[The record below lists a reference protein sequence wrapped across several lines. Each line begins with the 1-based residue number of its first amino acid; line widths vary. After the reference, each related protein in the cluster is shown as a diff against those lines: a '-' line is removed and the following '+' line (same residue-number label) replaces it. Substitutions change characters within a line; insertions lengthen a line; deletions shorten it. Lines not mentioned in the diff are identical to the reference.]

1 MADVMDETGETDDVA
16 GSSSFLATF
25 SMKGA
30 AMTGTAQTYQQRWQ
44 DAMTPECA
52 VAPWD
57 EKLSPTSC
65 VIFESARSVS
75 LGEWCTFFADFGDAV
90 CFYRYLRIPEE
101 LETLPTGDGDGDE
114 LARLAS
120 MASLEPSGWWRY
132 RARFSNEE
140 IRRRRYEGERA
151 LGKLLERFVREGYQ
165 AEMAGKLMEIVATT
179 LIDFELLDVYVLPG
193 DLPRLLAQI
202 GNPFA
207 ECDFMVEEDDATPAT
222 PAFDLN
228 AQGHREALAERLIE
242 PGP

>member
-1 MADVMDETGETDDVA
+1 LNSGRFIVSRHSPFGEEV
-16 GSSSFLATF
+16 L
-25 SMKGA
+25 
-30 AMTGTAQTYQQRWQ
+30 AMTRTLQEYRQRWQ
-44 DAMTPECA
+44 DAMTPECT

-57 EKLSPTSC
+57 EELSQTSC
-65 VIFESARSVS
+65 VIFESARSVA

-90 CFYRYLRIPEE
+90 CFYRHLRIPEE
-101 LETLPTGDGDGDE
+101 LETLPTAAGDGDE

-120 MASLEPSGWWRY
+120 MASVASLEPSGWSRY

-140 IRRRRYEGERA
+140 IRRQRYEGERA
-151 LGKLLERFVREGYQ
+151 LDKLLERFVREGYQ
-165 AEMAGKLMEIVATT
+165 AEMAQKLMEIVATT
-179 LIDFELLDVYVLPG
+179 LIDFELVDVFVLPG

-207 ECDFMVEEDDATPAT
+207 GCDFMLEDEDATPAS

-228 AQGHREALAERLIE
+228 AQGHRQALAERLIE

>member
-1 MADVMDETGETDDVA
+1 
-16 GSSSFLATF
+16 
-25 SMKGA
+25 
-30 AMTGTAQTYQQRWQ
+30 MTGKAQEYQQRWQ
-44 DAMTPECA
+44 DTMTPECT

-75 LGEWCTFFADFGDAV
+75 MGEWCTFFADFGDAV

-101 LETLPTGDGDGDE
+101 LETLPTGDERDQ
-114 LARLAS
+114 LLLAS
-120 MASLEPSGWWRY
+120 ALAPSRWGRY

-151 LGKLLERFVREGYQ
+151 LDKLLERFVREGYQ
-165 AEMAGKLMEIVATT
+165 AEMAGKLIEIVATT
-179 LIDFELLDVYVLPG
+179 LIDSDLVDVYGLPG
-193 DLPRLLAQI
+193 DLARLLAQI

-207 ECDFMVEEDDATPAT
+207 DCDFMVDEDDGAPIA
-222 PAFDLN
+222 PNFDLN

-242 PGP
+242 PES

>member
-1 MADVMDETGETDDVA
+1 
-16 GSSSFLATF
+16 
-25 SMKGA
+25 MKGT
-30 AMTGTAQTYQQRWQ
+30 AMTRKAQEYQQRWQ
-44 DAMTPECA
+44 DAMMPECT

-57 EKLSPTSC
+57 EELSQKSC

-75 LGEWCTFFADFGDAV
+75 VGEWCSFFADFGDAV

-101 LETLPTGDGDGDE
+101 LETLPTGDGDRDE

-120 MASLEPSGWWRY
+120 VATMASLAPSGWSRY

-151 LGKLLERFVREGYQ
+151 LDKLLERFVREGYQ
-165 AEMAGKLMEIVATT
+165 AEMAGKLIEIVTTT
-179 LIDFELLDVYVLPG
+179 LIDSDLLDVHVLPG
-193 DLPRLLAQI
+193 DLARLLAQI

-207 ECDFMVEEDDATPAT
+207 DCDFMLDEDDGTPAV

-228 AQGHREALAERLIE
+228 ALGHREALAERLIE